1 MQNDGEEMVSSRL
14 IYCHPESCSEAA
26 YRCNPGTA
34 ARVKGL
40 GECESKPTSIIACPF
55 QSSSRG
61 PPLSPPVFPRLC
73 PGAVWEG
80 SYEPS
85 QATQTRI
92 WEEVGRGR
100 SFPSNRPQ
108 AWLRESFLKFPA
120 APAQVA
126 SAGRAD
132 GGERASLAAA
142 SAATAASSALWAAR
156 SREAGWAPGG
166 QALLLG

>member
-1 MQNDGEEMVSSRL
+1 MRWSLPDSS
-14 IYCHPESCSEAA
+14 IA
-26 YRCNPGTA
+26 TQKA
-34 ARVKGL
+34 ARRPPTGAIPAL
-40 GECESKPTSIIACPF
+40 RPGQRGWTECESKPTSIFACPF
-55 QSSSRG
+55 QSPSKDPAC
-61 PPLSPPVFPRLC
+61 PPPSTPVSPRLC

-85 QATQTRI
+85 QATQTWI

-100 SFPSNRPQ
+100 SFPSNLRQ
-108 AWLRESFLKFPA
+108 AWLRESFSEFPA

-132 GGERASLAAA
+132 GGECASLAAA

-156 SREAGWAPGG
+156 SREAGRAPRG